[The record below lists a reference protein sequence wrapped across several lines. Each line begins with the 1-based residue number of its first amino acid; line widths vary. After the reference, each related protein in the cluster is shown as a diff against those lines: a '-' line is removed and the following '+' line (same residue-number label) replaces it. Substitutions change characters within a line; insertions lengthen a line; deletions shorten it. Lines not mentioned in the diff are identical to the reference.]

1 MDGAR
6 RYTANAS
13 VHPDAL
19 TGGVARMHAFTFAA
33 VGSSPILNLLQAIE
47 IGITSGAVYALVA
60 LGYTM
65 VYGIIELI
73 NFAHGDVFMWGT
85 VITFVLVE
93 ALGLNHTLTGFT
105 LVGTLALLLVVSTL
119 FCGLLNVTIE
129 RLAYRPLRRAPR
141 LAPLIAAIGVSFVL
155 ENIAELWRG
164 PGQAAGPSLFPA
176 TRLININN
184 TFTVEYRDIF
194 IVVVALV
201 IMLGLGQF
209 IRATK
214 LGRAMRATAQDPEAA
229 QLMGVNINRTISI
242 TFLIGGGLAGAGA
255 VIFAVSSGGFIW
267 FFTGFQFGLYA
278 FTAAVLGGIGN
289 VNGAVLG
296 GFLIGLV
303 EGLSITYLPQ
313 GSILAPAVIFGIL
326 VLILVFR
333 PSGLLGAQVPDKA

>member
-1 MDGAR
+1 
-6 RYTANAS
+6 
-13 VHPDAL
+13 
-19 TGGVARMHAFTFAA
+19 MHALTFAA
-33 VGSSPILNLLQAIE
+33 AGSAGILNLLQAIK
-47 IGITSGAVYALVA
+47 IGITSGAIYALVA

-85 VITFVLVE
+85 LVAFVLVT
-93 ALGLNHTLTGFT
+93 GLHVDHTLVGLS
-105 LVGTLALLLVVSTL
+105 LVGTLILLIVVASA

-155 ENIAELWRG
+155 ENIAQLWRG
-164 PGQAAGPSLFPA
+164 PGQVGFPDIFPTTA
-176 TRLININN
+176 LININDAL
-184 TFTVEYRDIF
+184 VIEYRDIF
-194 IVVVALV
+194 IIVLALA

-229 QLMGVNINRTISI
+229 QLMGVNINRTIAV
-242 TFLIGGGLAGAGA
+242 TFLIGGALAGAGA
-255 VIFAVSSGGFIW
+255 VIFAVSSGGFVW
-267 FFTGFQFGLYA
+267 YLTGFQFGLFA
-278 FTAAVLGGIGN
+278 FTSAVLGGIGN

-333 PSGLLGAQVPDKA
+333 PSGLLGVQVPDKV